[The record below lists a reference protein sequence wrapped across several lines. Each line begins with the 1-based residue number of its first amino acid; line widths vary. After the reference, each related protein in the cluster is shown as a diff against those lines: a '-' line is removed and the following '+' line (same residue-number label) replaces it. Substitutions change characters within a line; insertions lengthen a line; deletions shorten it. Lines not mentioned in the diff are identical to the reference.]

1 MIRVTVLLLE
11 GGLPST
17 FITPIEIFGSAGV
30 LWNTITGEAG
40 DPFFHVRTASL
51 DGKGV
56 HTSTSLAVEPDC
68 SVEDVDPTDLV
79 FVTGTQPDLAAALT
93 ANAALLP
100 WLQRWREGGA
110 AIAGVCTGV
119 SLLAE
124 TGLLDGRPATTHW
137 AFESF
142 CRQRHPRVQWQIE
155 HLVTESDRIFCGGG
169 GYASIDL
176 SLYLVEKYC
185 GHTVALHTAKA
196 LLLQMPRV
204 WQAGYAADPPHASHG
219 DAQIQR
225 AQEWLFRNLAQ
236 SVQVEE
242 LAAQVCM
249 SPRTFA
255 RRFKTATGDTP
266 INYLHRLRIN
276 TAKHLLENDLKSIRQ
291 VSRAVGYE
299 DLTFFRRL
307 FKRYTGMPPREY
319 RERFG
324 SKSPPRVALV
334 GSTSRVR
341 ARVESPR
348 ESVRQ
353 GNWSRAS
360 RTA

>member
-40 DPFFHVRTASL
+40 EPFFDVRTASL

-56 HTSTSLAVEPDC
+56 RTSASLVVAPDC
-68 SVEDVDPTDLV
+68 AVEDVEPTDLV
-79 FVTGTQPDLAAALT
+79 FVPGTQPDLTAART

-100 WLQRWREGGA
+100 WLQRWRAGGA
-110 AIAGVCTGV
+110 AIAAVCTGV

-137 AFESF
+137 AFESY
-142 CRQRHPRVQWQIE
+142 CRQRHPQVRWQIE
-155 HLVTESDRIFCGGG
+155 HLVTESDEIFCGGG

-176 SLYLVEKYC
+176 SLYLVERYC

-204 WQAGYAADPPHASHG
+204 WQAGYAAAPPQTSHG
-219 DAQIQR
+219 DAQIRQ
-225 AQEWLFRNLAQ
+225 AQEWLFRNVAQ
-236 SVQVEE
+236 SVEVEE
-242 LAAQVCM
+242 LAAHVGM

-255 RRFKTATGDTP
+255 RRFKAATGDTP
-266 INYLHRLRIN
+266 INYVHRLRIN
-276 TAKHLLENDLKSIRQ
+276 TAKHLLESDLKSVRQ
-291 VSRAVGYE
+291 VSREVGYE

-307 FKRYTGMPPREY
+307 FKRYTGTPPREY

-324 SKSPPRVALV
+324 SKLPSRVALA
-334 GSTSRVR
+334 G
-341 ARVESPR
+341 A
-348 ESVRQ
+348 
-353 GNWSRAS
+353 
-360 RTA
+360 

>member
-30 LWNTITGEAG
+30 LWNTIAGEAG

-56 HTSTSLAVEPDC
+56 RTSTSLVVEPDC
-68 SVEDVDPTDLV
+68 SVEDVDRTNLV
-79 FVTGTQPDLAAALT
+79 FVTGTQPDLTAALA

-100 WLQRWREGGA
+100 WLQRWRAGGA
-110 AIAGVCTGV
+110 AIAAVCTGV

-137 AFESF
+137 AFESY
-142 CRQRHPRVQWQIE
+142 CRHRYPRVRWQLE
-155 HLVTESDRIFCGGG
+155 HLVTESGEIFCGGG

-185 GHTVALHTAKA
+185 GHAAALHTAKA

-204 WQAGYAADPPHASHG
+204 WQAGYAADPPRSSHG

-225 AQEWLFRNLAQ
+225 AQEWLFRNLAR
-236 SVQVEE
+236 SVQVDE
-242 LAAQVCM
+242 LAAHSGM

-255 RRFKTATGDTP
+255 RRFKAATGDTP

-276 TAKHLLENDLKSIRQ
+276 TAKHLLESDVKSVRQ
-291 VSRAVGYE
+291 VSREVGYE
-299 DLTFFRRL
+299 DLTFFRQL
-307 FKRYTGMPPREY
+307 FKRYTGTPPREY
-319 RERFG
+319 RERFR
-324 SKSPPRVALV
+324 SKLPPGVALA
-334 GSTSRVR
+334 R
-341 ARVESPR
+341 A
-348 ESVRQ
+348 
-353 GNWSRAS
+353 
-360 RTA
+360 